1 MIIPK
6 IKIVSTVLSFIISK
20 LYTES
25 ITLRIFITFLI
36 KNLSNIFNMVIFL
49 LKDLKVN
56 FVNFVS
62 FGLESVSRYIFE
74 VSNCA

>member
-1 MIIPK
+1 
-6 IKIVSTVLSFIISK
+6 
-20 LYTES
+20 
-25 ITLRIFITFLI
+25 
-36 KNLSNIFNMVIFL
+36 MVIFL